1 MDGYDFRRRCYR
13 NKLTS
18 VVKMVSCK
26 NIKKVLTKSGLGVR
40 LKIRRKTMDYSQFK
54 PIKPTILRNPETIAY
69 FCKFQMNP
77 PTEEQKEAARKSV
90 EQYSRFWEELNNEQ
104 N

>member
-1 MDGYDFRRRCYR
+1 MDGYDFRRRRYR
-13 NKLTS
+13 NKLTPA
-18 VVKMVSCK
+18 VKIV
-26 NIKKVLTKSGLGVR
+26 KKVLTKSSLGVR

-69 FCKFQMNP
+69 FCKCQMNP

-90 EQYSRFWEELNNEQ
+90 EQYSRFWDDLNNEQ
-104 N
+104 D

>member
-1 MDGYDFRRRCYR
+1 MDGYDFRRRRYR
-13 NKLTS
+13 NKLTPA
-18 VVKMVSCK
+18 VKIV
-26 NIKKVLTKSGLGVR
+26 KKVLTKSSLGVR

-69 FCKFQMNP
+69 FCKWQMNP

-90 EQYSRFWEELNNEQ
+90 EQYSRFWDELNNEQ
-104 N
+104 D

>member
-1 MDGYDFRRRCYR
+1 MDGYDFRRRRYR
-13 NKLTS
+13 NKLTPA
-18 VVKMVSCK
+18 VKIV
-26 NIKKVLTKSGLGVR
+26 KKVLTKSSLGVR

-69 FCKFQMNP
+69 FCKCQMNP

-90 EQYSRFWEELNNEQ
+90 EQYSRFWDELNNEQ
-104 N
+104 D

>member
-1 MDGYDFRRRCYR
+1 M
-13 NKLTS
+13 
-18 VVKMVSCK
+18 
-26 NIKKVLTKSGLGVR
+26 TKSSLGVR

-69 FCKFQMNP
+69 FCKCQMNP